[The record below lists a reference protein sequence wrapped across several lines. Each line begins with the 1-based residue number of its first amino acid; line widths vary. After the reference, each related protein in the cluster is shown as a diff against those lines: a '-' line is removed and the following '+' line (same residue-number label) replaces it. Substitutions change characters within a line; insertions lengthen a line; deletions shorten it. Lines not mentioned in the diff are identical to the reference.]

1 MNKSII
7 LLFLLLLALMP
18 AWAAG
23 EGRQDEQQI
32 GFAAV
37 KSEHASIFREIKKEG
52 SGGKYKI
59 SGESRTSTGTFY
71 YAVEDGH
78 NELIPETEVRLSS
91 SFPQWSKFSLSLTI
105 PENKLPDNG
114 SLTLLLY
121 EQSNE
126 GNMVHLYP
134 VLLESFQ

>member
-1 MNKSII
+1 MKKSII
-7 LLFLLLLALMP
+7 LLFLLLLALTP

-23 EGRQDEQQI
+23 EGKQDEKQT

-37 KSEHASIFREIKKEG
+37 KSEPASIFKEIKVEG
-52 SGGKYKI
+52 GGGKYKV
-59 SGESRTSTGTFY
+59 SGESRIPTGTFY

-78 NELIPETEVRLSS
+78 NELIPETEVRLPSN
-91 SFPQWSKFSLSLTI
+91 FPQWSKFALSITI

-121 EQSNE
+121 EQSKE
-126 GNMVHLYP
+126 GTMVHLNP